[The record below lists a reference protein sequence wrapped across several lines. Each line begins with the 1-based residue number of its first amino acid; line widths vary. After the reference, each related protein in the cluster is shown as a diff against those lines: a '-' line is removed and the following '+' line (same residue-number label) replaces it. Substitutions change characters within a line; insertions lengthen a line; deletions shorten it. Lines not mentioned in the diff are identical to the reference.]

1 MVPSPH
7 PAVAA
12 IVVSFRDRA
21 AVARCVESLLAS
33 SYSELR
39 VIVVDNASG
48 DGSAAEIARRF
59 PGCRVIA
66 NEKNPGF
73 GGGCNAG
80 IDAAVADGADLLLLL
95 NQDTVVDREL
105 VERLVAFMKDHPRA
119 GVVGAK
125 TLSTTRMPDG
135 SPRRLYAGAR
145 RGVLPLIQYIP
156 GIEEKD
162 TETPDRPVRT
172 DYVWGHGMMVRAS
185 AVATVGAFDPA
196 FFMYCEDLDLCRR
209 MEAAG
214 YEMWCEPRALMWHDI
229 PDGARAE
236 QSEPWRWVCKVRS
249 NRLFHRKHYG
259 LAAAGVLNLLTVLVE
274 AKRLLRSRR
283 YTGARHLLQAYVASL
298 VGYPRGE
305 LATRFHPER
314 SQPVIRSSSSV
325 DS

>member
-1 MVPSPH
+1 MAARH
-7 PAVAA
+7 PPVAA
-12 IVVSFRDRA
+12 IVVSFRDRE

-33 SYSELR
+33 SYPALH

-48 DGSAAEIARRF
+48 DDTVSEIGKRF

-66 NEKNPGF
+66 NERNLGF

-95 NQDTVVDREL
+95 NQDTVVDGEL
-105 VERLVAFMKDHPRA
+105 VERLVACMTDHPRA

-135 SPRRLYAGAR
+135 SPRRLYAGAW
-145 RGVLPLIQYIP
+145 RGVLPLVQHIP
-156 GIEEKD
+156 GIEQKD
-162 TETPDRPVRT
+162 SAMPDQPVRT

-185 AVATVGAFDPA
+185 AIAAVGAFDPA

-209 MEAAG
+209 MDTAG

-229 PDGARAE
+229 LDGARAE
-236 QSEPWRWVCKVRS
+236 HSESWRWVCKVRS

-259 LAAAGVLNLLTVLVE
+259 LAASGILNLLTVLVE
-274 AKRLLRSRR
+274 AKRLLQSRR
-283 YTGARHLLQAYVASL
+283 YAGARDLLKAYAASL
-298 VGYPRGE
+298 FGYPRGD

-314 SQPVIRSSSSV
+314 SQPVSRSSSTV

>member
-1 MVPSPH
+1 MAARH
-7 PAVAA
+7 PPVAA
-12 IVVSFRDRA
+12 IVVSFRDRE
-21 AVARCVESLLAS
+21 AVSRCVESLLAS
-33 SYSELR
+33 SYPALH

-48 DGSAAEIARRF
+48 DDTVSELGKRF

-66 NEKNPGF
+66 GETNLGF

-80 IDAAVADGADLLLLL
+80 IAAAVTDGADLLLLL
-95 NQDTVVDREL
+95 NQDTVVDCEL
-105 VERLVAFMKDHPRA
+105 VERLVACMKDHPRA

-135 SPRRLYAGAR
+135 SPRRLYAGAW
-145 RGVLPLIQYIP
+145 RGVLPLVQHIP
-156 GIEEKD
+156 GIEQKD
-162 TETPDRPVRT
+162 SAMPDQPVRT

-185 AVATVGAFDPA
+185 AIAAVGAFDPA

-209 MEAAG
+209 METAG

-236 QSEPWRWVCKVRS
+236 HSESWRWVCKVRS

-259 LAAAGVLNLLTVLVE
+259 LAASGILNLLTVLVE
-274 AKRLLRSRR
+274 AKRLLQSRR
-283 YTGARHLLQAYVASL
+283 YAGARDLLKAYVASL
-298 VGYPRGE
+298 FGYPRGD
-305 LATRFHPER
+305 LATHFQPER